1 MTVVLIVILTCLC
14 LVLGF
19 LVYRLSSYVMSIE
32 DSLSNAIEIHERT
45 IKTFDAMLEVPMFF
59 DSPAVQQAAN
69 AALEDVKLCRA
80 ATNEIIQSFTK
91 LSKNVY
97 IIDEESEK

>member
-1 MTVVLIVILTCLC
+1 
-14 LVLGF
+14 
-19 LVYRLSSYVMSIE
+19 
-32 DSLSNAIEIHERT
+32 
-45 IKTFDAMLEVPMFF
+45 MLEVPMFF